1 MQSFDPL
8 NHFFSLLRSL
18 FPSLRAKKKKDV
30 GRELERGYCCSSSD
44 PIRYTPSSP
53 IVVGNSSTSPRV
65 QDSIV

>member
-8 NHFFSLLRSL
+8 NHFFSLSSPPSFPL
-18 FPSLRAKKKKDV
+18 FARRKRKMWE
-30 GRELERGYCCSSSD
+30 GNSSEVIVV
-44 PIRYTPSSP
+44 PPPTLYAPSSP